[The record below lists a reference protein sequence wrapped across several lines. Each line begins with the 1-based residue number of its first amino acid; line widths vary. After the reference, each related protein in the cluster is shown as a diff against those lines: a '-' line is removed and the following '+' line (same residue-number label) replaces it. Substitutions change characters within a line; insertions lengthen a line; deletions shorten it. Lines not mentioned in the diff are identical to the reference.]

1 MRAAMARDLH
11 GRLLRDDDVRRPRLR
26 PMKTE
31 VFFSRPALVDGTF
44 WSNEEDR
51 FELRRGEQVFQLRG
65 LPQAVAPMVR
75 DWLCGCVDDDAPL
88 IAGSGPGEPWQ
99 LPVLRALDDAGL
111 VVERSLPETRQ
122 SGVAVLSRIEQRLA
136 DFTLELERAPHAT
149 FTRALA
155 RGEASPALL
164 RGNAIEYYF
173 ITLAAYDCLAPC
185 LPRVSGQLQ
194 HLLAT
199 FVLDEYRHDLILKR
213 AVTDYGISE
222 SELTDIVP
230 LAHTSAVTNQLFYY
244 AHTDPL
250 SLLACLFV
258 LEGKPAAGQNYID
271 LLGSN
276 GAPAAYIDSH
286 REHDRI
292 NTNNDHATISR
303 QAYKLIEHVS
313 EEDEARITQRVLMLQ
328 RLGHERDRQ
337 ILEYYADASRPATR
351 RAAAL
356 GQRGPG
362 CGLH

>member
-1 MRAAMARDLH
+1 
-11 GRLLRDDDVRRPRLR
+11 
-26 PMKTE
+26 MKTE
-31 VFFSRPALVDGTF
+31 VFFSRPGLVDGTF
-44 WSNEEDR
+44 CSSEEDR
-51 FELRRGEQVFQLRG
+51 FELRRGEQVFQVRG
-65 LPQAVAPMVR
+65 LPQAVAPKVR
-75 DWLCGCVDDDAPL
+75 DWLRNCVEEAAPL
-88 IAGSGPGEPWQ
+88 IDGSGRGEPWQ

-111 VVERSLPETRQ
+111 VVERSLPEARQ

-136 DFTLELERAPHAT
+136 EFNLALARTPHPS

-155 RGEASPALL
+155 RNEAGPDLL

-185 LPRVSGQLQ
+185 LPRVAGQLQ
-194 HLLAT
+194 QLLAT
-199 FVLDEYRHDLILKR
+199 FVLDEYRHDLILQR
-213 AVTDYGISE
+213 AVADYGITE
-222 SELTDIVP
+222 TELADIVP
-230 LAHTSAVTNQLFYY
+230 LAHTCAVTNQLFYY

-258 LEGKPAAGQNYID
+258 LEGKPSAGQNYID

-276 GAPAAYIDSH
+276 GAPASYIDSH

-292 NTNNDHATISR
+292 NTNNNHATISR
-303 QAYKLIEHVS
+303 QAFKLIEHVN

-337 ILEYYADASRPATR
+337 IFEYYADASRPATR

-356 GQRGPG
+356 APREPASS
-362 CGLH
+362 LH